1 MIGCVSWSALGQ
13 PKIDGSD
20 RTKRQHLERVY
31 RITSKRPRDLELPE
45 LPESVQYIWQ
55 WFLELQTGEAI
66 TDLEID
72 AWARLNSIERMPREL
87 QALMALER
95 LRR

>member
-1 MIGCVSWSALGQ
+1 MLAGAPQ
-13 PKIDGSD
+13 AKQKIKGSN
-20 RTKRQHLERVY
+20 RTKRQHLEQVY
-31 RITSKRPRDLELPE
+31 RTTGKRPRDLELAE

-66 TDLEID
+66 TYLEID
-72 AWARLNSIERMPREL
+72 AWARLNSIELMPREAR
-87 QALMALER
+87 ALMALER

>member
-1 MIGCVSWSALGQ
+1 L
-13 PKIDGSD
+13 
-20 RTKRQHLERVY
+20 L
-31 RITSKRPRDLELPE
+31 E

-55 WFLELQTGEAI
+55 WFLELHTGEAI
-66 TDLEID
+66 TYLEID
-72 AWARLNSIERMPREL
+72 AWVRLNSIELMPREV